1 MKVEFK
7 TVVDAISLQ
16 NQLLILDS
24 QILEDLYSTEGD
36 DFVLMFING
45 VNYLLEYE
53 KAFFLLEDSIYNKL
67 LNIIS
72 VLKTKHKEYYED
84 LNKIMVELNIIHNLN
99 SEEKRI
105 MMDDYIMFQEDYRN
119 TRLRLESVL
128 CCISY
133 DAILFTIIENEDKVD
148 IENKS
153 MLISSINYFLNRYP
167 DFFKNEK
174 RKHNLE
180 KLMIFLKEYNKLIG
194 DKDLKNI

>member
-1 MKVEFK
+1 MKAEFK

-84 LNKIMVELNIIHNLN
+84 LNKIMVELNKIHNLN
-99 SEEKRI
+99 
-105 MMDDYIMFQEDYRN
+105 
-119 TRLRLESVL
+119 
-128 CCISY
+128 
-133 DAILFTIIENEDKVD
+133 
-148 IENKS
+148 
-153 MLISSINYFLNRYP
+153 
-167 DFFKNEK
+167 
-174 RKHNLE
+174 
-180 KLMIFLKEYNKLIG
+180 
-194 DKDLKNI
+194 